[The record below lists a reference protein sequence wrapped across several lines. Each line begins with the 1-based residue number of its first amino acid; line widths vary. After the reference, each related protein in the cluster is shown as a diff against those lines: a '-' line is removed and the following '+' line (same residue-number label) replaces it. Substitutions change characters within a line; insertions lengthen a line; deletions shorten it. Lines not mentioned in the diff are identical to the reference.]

1 MADIISPQN
10 SILVVSPTQ
19 AQVSVEKPAVASL
32 TTQAPASN
40 NITIENQA
48 NEVSLQ
54 TSGLSLA
61 RVLDA
66 TRTDVGDTT
75 FIYTDG
81 KLTSIVREG
90 VSKTLAYN
98 NDGSL
103 NTLTTVVNSRTVT
116 QTFNYGSD
124 ILTSITVS

>member
-32 TTQAPASN
+32 TIQAPASN

>member
-1 MADIISPQN
+1 MADIVSPQN
-10 SILVVSPTQ
+10 STLIVSPTQ
-19 AQVSVEKPAVASL
+19 TQVSVEKPAVASL
-32 TTQAPASN
+32 TIQTPISS
-40 NITIENQA
+40 NITVENQA

-54 TSGLSLA
+54 TSGLSLL

-75 FIYTDG
+75 FTYTDG
-81 KLTSIVREG
+81 KLVSIVREG
-90 VSKTLAYN
+90 VSKTFNYN

-103 NTLTTVVNSRTVT
+103 NTLTTVVNSQTVV

-124 ILTSITVS
+124 TLTSITVS

>member
-1 MADIISPQN
+1 MADIVSPQN
-10 SILVVSPTQ
+10 STLIVSPTQ
-19 AQVSVEKPAVASL
+19 TQVSVEKPAVASL
-32 TTQAPASN
+32 TIQAPISS
-40 NITIENQA
+40 NITVENQA

-54 TSGLSLA
+54 TSGLSLS

-75 FIYTDG
+75 FTYTDG
-81 KLTSIVREG
+81 KLVSVVREG
-90 VSKTLAYN
+90 VSKTFNYN

-103 NTLTTVVNSRTVT
+103 NTLTTVVNSQTIV